1 MVAFAIGLL
10 VISIGAIA
18 AGSGY
23 VKTARRMRS
32 FETARG
38 TVLSREVGTVPSG
51 DRTEGRWGQGGG
63 SVPKVTYRYTVEGA
77 TYTND
82 RWSYAWRGMKRSLV
96 EEQLKTI
103 PDEVPVYYAPD
114 SPKESYLELHT
125 PRTGRYFIAG
135 GIAGVVFALF
145 ALLVELLA

>member
-38 TVLSREVGTVPSG
+38 TVLAREVGTVPSG

-82 RWSYAWRGMKRSLV
+82 RWSYAWRGTKRSII

-103 PDEVPVYYAPD
+103 PDEVPVYYDPA
-114 SPKESYLELHT
+114 SPTEAYLELHT
-125 PRTGRYFIAG
+125 PATGRYFIAG
-135 GIAGVVFALF
+135 GIAGVTFALLV
-145 ALLVELLA
+145 LLVELLA

>member
-1 MVAFAIGLL
+1 MVGFAIGLL

-32 FETARG
+32 FGTARG
-38 TVLSREVGTVPSG
+38 TVLMREVGTVPSG

-63 SVPKVTYRYTVEGA
+63 SVPKVTYRYTVDGV

-82 RWSYAWRGMKRSLV
+82 RWSYAWRGMKRSII

-103 PDEVPVYYAPD
+103 PDEVPVYYAPGRRR
-114 SPKESYLELHT
+114 SPTSSCIR
-125 PRTGRYFIAG
+125 PGPG
-135 GIAGVVFALF
+135 GTSRRRHPGVIFSLF
-145 ALLVELLA
+145 VLLVELLG